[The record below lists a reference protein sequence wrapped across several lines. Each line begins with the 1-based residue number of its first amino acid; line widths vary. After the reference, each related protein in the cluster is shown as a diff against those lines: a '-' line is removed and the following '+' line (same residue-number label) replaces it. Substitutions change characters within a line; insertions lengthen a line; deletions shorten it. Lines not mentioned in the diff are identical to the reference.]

1 MAVNSKRTDSFGKVC
16 PSYSINKVYMEILK
30 QKKQQVVSARIAY
43 RIIYLVSVI
52 IGTGVSTYA
61 IYFGSF
67 LFFIS
72 IGLSYLFTS
81 SILKVSKTNLIEL
94 LAAVIKELEDAKG
107 TYKDQELQQI
117 NENLNSYN
125 RMLSEM
131 KKHKDD

>member
-1 MAVNSKRTDSFGKVC
+1 
-16 PSYSINKVYMEILK
+16 MEILK
-30 QKKQQVVSARIAY
+30 QKKQQLVSARIAY
-43 RIIYLVSVI
+43 RIIYIVSVF
-52 IGTGVSTYA
+52 TGVGVSAYA